1 MSKRCPGSRVATHVC
16 LVVMRALHPAAAAQ
30 VAELLVS
37 AAAEFA
43 DQRAPAQLAPI
54 GLPVRRGRVALG
66 RVRAALGPGACP
78 AVDVVAG
85 FATAVWLGRPGTD
98 PPALGRLSWRSQS
111 PLDARGRVVL
121 DRRTRLYL
129 AVGDPAAFDVVPLAA
144 RCGALFLVPVE
155 DFDRRLAELS

>member
-54 GLPVRRGRVALG
+54 GLPTGVTGAFAPDGTVIALVEERDDAVRPVA
-66 RVRAALGPGACP
+66 V
-78 AVDVVAG
+78 
-85 FATAVWLGRPGTD
+85 F
-98 PPALGRLSWRSQS
+98 
-111 PLDARGRVVL
+111 
-121 DRRTRLYL
+121 
-129 AVGDPAAFDVVPLAA
+129 
-144 RCGALFLVPVE
+144 
-155 DFDRRLAELS
+155 